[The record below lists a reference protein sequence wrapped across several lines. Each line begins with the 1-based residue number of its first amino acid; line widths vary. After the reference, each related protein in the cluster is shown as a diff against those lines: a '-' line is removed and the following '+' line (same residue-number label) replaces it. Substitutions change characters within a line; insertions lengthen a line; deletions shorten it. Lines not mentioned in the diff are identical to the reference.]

1 MYYIE
6 FTNSFKKDMKRCQK
20 RGLPMKELYAV
31 IKLLSE
37 NGSLPPQYKPHKLTG
52 NYEGMWEC
60 HIKHDWLLAWQQDDN
75 ILHLLMVRTGSHS
88 DLF

>member
-1 MYYIE
+1 MYSID

-20 RGLPMKELYAV
+20 RGLPMQELYAV
-31 IKLLSE
+31 IKLLSD
-37 NGSLPPQYKPHKLTG
+37 NGSLPAQYKPHKLTG

-60 HIKHDWLLAWQQDDN
+60 HIKPDWLLAWEQDDN
-75 ILHLLMVRTGSHS
+75 VLHLLMVRTGSHS

>member
-1 MYYIE
+1 MYSID

-20 RGLPMKELYAV
+20 RGLPMEELYAV
-31 IKLLSE
+31 IKLLSD
-37 NGSLPPQYKPHKLTG
+37 NGSVPMQYKPHKLTG

-60 HIKHDWLLAWQQDDN
+60 HIKPDWLLAWKQDDN